1 MPNSKQLHAAPVTF
15 AELSACF
22 DQFERDTPGNDFP
35 TFLETL
41 LFDHAATACHE
52 GTGCERRPTAR
63 PPARTLKH

>member
-1 MPNSKQLHAAPVTF
+1 MPNDKQLRVAPVTF

-41 LFDHAATACHE
+41 LFDHAASARRE
-52 GTGCERRPTAR
+52 GADRERQPTALLLA
-63 PPARTLKH
+63 PTLKH